1 MPGMLLIRSPGTC
14 SLPDSLKPDLLWW
27 NLILPAPVQNPGRF
41 CVPHTYHVSAI
52 HRGGH
57 LDLPEV
63 LPVCQLLVA
72 ADGGRATAVL
82 HVEVHLAVVT
92 RQQGGR

>member
-1 MPGMLLIRSPGTC
+1 MHFQTAS
-14 SLPDSLKPDLLWW
+14 
-27 NLILPAPVQNPGRF
+27 NLILSKNLGCF

-63 LPVCQLLVA
+63 LSLRQLLVP

-82 HVEVHLAVVT
+82 HVEIHLAVVT
-92 RQQGGR
+92 RQQRGRRLVQVIPHPVKIC